1 MPRKNQNVQQ
11 SLGNPFP
18 NLPLIE
24 SKTDKPTEAT
34 KLISDSGQPI
44 YTVVNQPN
52 ENDAAS
58 GMESCGLIVR
68 NGRMSLASSR

>member
-34 KLISDSGQPI
+34 KLMSDSGQPI

-58 GMESCGLIVR
+58 GMES
-68 NGRMSLASSR
+68 